1 MELENPLKYKILL
14 KEFRDLRFSAN
25 DELTKDQFFNF
36 LDRKVKGP
44 GKTNLISFL
53 DKWPL

>member
-1 MELENPLKYKILL
+1 MEIESPIKYKILL

-36 LDRKVKGP
+36 LDRKVKFS
-44 GKTNLISFL
+44 GKKN
-53 DKWPL
+53 